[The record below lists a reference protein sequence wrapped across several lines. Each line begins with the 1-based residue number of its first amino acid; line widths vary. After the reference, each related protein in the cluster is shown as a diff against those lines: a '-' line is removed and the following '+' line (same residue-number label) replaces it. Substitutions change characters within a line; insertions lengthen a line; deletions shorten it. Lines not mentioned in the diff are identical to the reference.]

1 LRSLVE
7 FYDRALPAA
16 FAFAKPLEQLD
27 LTALEDGLASLN
39 LCSRGKREDALPER
53 HDARTRRDTGA
64 SHRRYL
70 LSVGL
75 GGYVRKRAGVI
86 ASP

>member
-1 LRSLVE
+1 LRSPAE
-7 FYDRALPAA
+7 FYDRVVPAA

-27 LTALEDGLASLN
+27 LPALKDGLATVH
-39 LCSRGKREDALPER
+39 LCSRRKREDALPEW

-70 LSVGL
+70 LSALVGV
-75 GGYVRKRAGVI
+75 G
-86 ASP
+86 